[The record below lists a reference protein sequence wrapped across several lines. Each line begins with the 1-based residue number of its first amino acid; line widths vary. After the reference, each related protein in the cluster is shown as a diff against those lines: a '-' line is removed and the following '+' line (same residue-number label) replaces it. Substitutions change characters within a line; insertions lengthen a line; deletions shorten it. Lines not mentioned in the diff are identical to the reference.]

1 LSAHGLAR
9 LGVVLGE
16 ITEKA
21 MGRARDQRRR
31 RTAHFNPLWCW
42 LCSRWMGKASEDRRG
57 AVLRC
62 PKCGDEKRVG
72 LERLKEAN
80 R

>member
-1 LSAHGLAR
+1 
-9 LGVVLGE
+9 
-16 ITEKA
+16 

-42 LCSRWMGKASEDRRG
+42 LCSRWMGKAEEQRYR
-57 AVLRC
+57 ALLRC
-62 PKCGDEKRVG
+62 PKCGYEKWVSAG
-72 LERLKEAN
+72 AFKEAN